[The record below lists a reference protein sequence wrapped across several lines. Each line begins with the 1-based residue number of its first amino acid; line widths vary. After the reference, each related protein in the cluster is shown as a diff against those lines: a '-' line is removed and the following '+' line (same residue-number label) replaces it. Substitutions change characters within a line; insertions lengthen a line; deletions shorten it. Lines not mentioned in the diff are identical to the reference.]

1 MKDQRV
7 NVFRNAIDSL
17 VESLDAL
24 VRVSRWTEADA
35 PPDSLR
41 TAASKL
47 LDRLGAANRLAE
59 GKFLGTPADANK
71 VSAMCSAMKKLD
83 VAYVTYR
90 KRVTSTP
97 NEVIDAATA
106 LELEISEATGAAR
119 SWT

>member
-7 NVFRNAIDSL
+7 NVFRTAIDSL

-47 LDRLGAANRLAE
+47 LDRLGQANRLAA
-59 GKFLGTPADANK
+59 GTFQGTPSDSNK
-71 VSAMCSAMKKLD
+71 VTAMCSAMKRLD

-97 NEVIDAATA
+97 EQVIDAATA

-119 SWT
+119 SWS